1 MRLTSSMLI
10 ERDLET
16 GIMAMSKG
24 VAYTACIVA
33 KMIVK
38 GAIKEKGVLSP
49 VTHIPVAPFMEH
61 LKKRGIVISE
71 KMEELT
77 D

>member
-1 MRLTSSMLI
+1 
-10 ERDLET
+10 
-16 GIMAMSKG
+16 MSKG

-38 GAIKEKGVLSP
+38 GEIKEKGVLSP
-49 VTHIPVAPFMEH
+49 INHIPVAPLMER

-71 KMEELT
+71 KMEEL
-77 D
+77 